1 MDNMKNIKKIWL
13 NSLSFL
19 DNNIINSI
27 IVIILVLYSSGIFEN
42 INNFIANIYNYSII
56 RLIVLLFII
65 YLAPKDITIAILLAI
80 SYIISIHY
88 MKNTEYFYS
97 GNKSPIIN
105 PPKFIHSSE
114 VVKQPQMNKPA
125 SPVIDPSQFKK
136 KFPMIQPEVDQE
148 KSMKKMKESFTNNKN
163 IESFFSLD
171 QYNNNPIPS
180 NNASKSPKS
189 SSENYEI
196 NNSLSNS
203 SCMEMYDP
211 KFETISDVC
220 SPTATFKNEL
230 NAQGL
235 NFPEGHNSSPYLG
248 SPL

>member
-1 MDNMKNIKKIWL
+1 MKNIKKIWL

-42 INNFIANIYNYSII
+42 INNFIANIYNFSII

-97 GNKSPIIN
+97 GNKMPIIN
-105 PPKFIHSSE
+105 PPKFIYSSE
-114 VVKQPQMNKPA
+114 EVKQPQMTKPA
-125 SPVIDPSQFKK
+125 TPVIDPSKFKA
-136 KFPMIQPEVDQE
+136 KFPMIQPEIEHE
-148 KSMKKMKESFTNNKN
+148 KPKKKMNESFTNNKN

-180 NNASKSPKS
+180 NNVSNSPKS

-235 NFPEGHNSSPYLG
+235 NFPEGHNSFPYLG